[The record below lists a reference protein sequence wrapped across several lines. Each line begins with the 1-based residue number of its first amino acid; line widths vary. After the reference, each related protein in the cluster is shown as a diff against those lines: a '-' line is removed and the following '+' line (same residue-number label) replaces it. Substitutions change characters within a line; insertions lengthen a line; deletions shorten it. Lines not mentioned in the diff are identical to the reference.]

1 MRKKIS
7 SDPGA
12 FVARN
17 TNEAMVAPTMGNDRQ
32 KSGKNKPNIDKS
44 SNILTV

>member
-1 MRKKIS
+1 MREKLS

-32 KSGKNKPNIDKS
+32 KSERKETKY
-44 SNILTV
+44 